1 MATAPRTPGEHHYLE
16 AERVLAT
23 VGSLGATP
31 EEATREVGVA
41 IAHAM
46 LCGAASLL
54 GQPFCEND
62 HSLAAAPGLLT
73 RARAAE
79 PVIKCELT
87 LCSLLANYQLA
98 YG

>member
-1 MATAPRTPGEHHYLE
+1 MGIAPRTPGEHHYRE

-41 IAHAM
+41 IAHAV
-46 LCGAASLL
+46 LSGAASLL

-62 HSLAAAPGLLT
+62 HSPSGGT
-73 RARAAE
+73 RPADRRS
-79 PVIKCELT
+79 
-87 LCSLLANYQLA
+87 CSRTRYQV
-98 YG
+98 